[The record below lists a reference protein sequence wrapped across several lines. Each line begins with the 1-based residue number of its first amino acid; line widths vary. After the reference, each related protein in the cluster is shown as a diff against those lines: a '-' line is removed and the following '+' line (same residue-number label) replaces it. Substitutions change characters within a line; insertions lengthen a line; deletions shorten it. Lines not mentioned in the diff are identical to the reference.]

1 MINKILILTK
11 KIIPK
16 SLFKFLQPRYHFLLA
31 FLAAFV
37 YRFPS
42 RKMKV
47 IGVTGTKGK
56 SSVVY
61 LAARIFE
68 NAGIKTASASS
79 IEFKIGS
86 EAYPNLL
93 KMTMPGRFFLQKFL
107 RKAANAGCRF
117 AILEVTSEGVKQ
129 NRHRFIDFD
138 AAVFTNLSPEHIESH
153 GGFENYKKAKLSFFE
168 YVKNIHILNKDAEHS
183 EEFTEIPAEKIIAY
197 AKKEAA
203 GFDLKLPGDFNA
215 ENAAAAAKIAEIY
228 GVSREIVKQT
238 LESIKQIPGRMEFV
252 DTGQPFKVVV
262 DYAHTPDSLEKV
274 YKTLLG
280 TLGAKSGKLICVL
293 GAAGGGRDKWKRPE
307 MGKIAGRYCGE
318 IILTNEDPYD
328 ENPASILEQIEA
340 GFSQIRNPKSE
351 ILNYEKII
359 DRKKAIKKALE
370 KARNNDTVVI
380 TGKGCEQ
387 WLMAA
392 NGEKIPWDDRKIVR
406 EILQLLNKQ

>member
-1 MINKILILTK
+1 MSLNKILNLIRPL
-11 KIIPK
+11 IPK
-16 SLFKFLQPRYHFLLA
+16 RILQSIRPAYHFLLA
-31 FLAAFV
+31 FLAALI

-47 IGVTGTKGK
+47 VGVTGTKGK

-79 IEFKIGS
+79 IEFKIGN

-107 RKAANAGCRF
+107 RKAADAGCRF

-129 NRHRFIDFD
+129 SRHRFIDFD

-183 EEFTEIPAEKIIAY
+183 EEFAEIPAEKIIAY
-197 AKKEAA
+197 SKKEAA
-203 GFDLKLPGDFNA
+203 EFNLKLPGEFNA

-228 GVSREIVKQT
+228 GVSRKIVKQT
-238 LESIKQIPGRMEFV
+238 LEAIKQIPGRMEFI
-252 DTGQPFKVVV
+252 DAGQPFKVAV

-280 TLGAKSGKLICVL
+280 SEMSKSGKLICVL

-307 MGKIAGRYCGE
+307 MGKIAARYCDE
-318 IILTNEDPYD
+318 IILTNEDPYG
-328 ENPASILEQIEA
+328 ENPVLILEQIEK
-340 GFSQIRNPKSE
+340 GFSQIQNPKSE
-351 ILNYEKII
+351 IPNYEKII
-359 DRKKAIKKALE
+359 DRKEAIKKALKE
-370 KARNNDTVVI
+370 ARNNDTVVI

-387 WLMAA
+387 WMMIE

-406 EILQLLNKQ
+406 TILTNN